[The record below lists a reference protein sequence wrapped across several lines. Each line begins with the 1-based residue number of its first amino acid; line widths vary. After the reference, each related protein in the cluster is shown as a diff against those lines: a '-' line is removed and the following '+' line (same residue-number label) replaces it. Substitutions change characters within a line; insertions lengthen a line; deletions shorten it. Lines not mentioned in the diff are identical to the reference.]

1 MRNNFKVSMAGC
13 KLTAALLVAFA
24 LVGGVVFAG
33 GKKEAGVAIQMAT
46 KPMTEQFILAS
57 MMQTLIQQDTDLT
70 VELTEGV
77 GGGTTNIHPAMVK
90 GDFDFYPEYTGT
102 GWSNVLKREG
112 LYTEEL
118 FGQLEDG
125 YQELGMSW
133 VGMMGFNNTYGIAV
147 RKEIAE
153 QHNLKTLSDLAAI
166 ADQLVFGANYDFYE
180 REDGFNALCD
190 TYGLQFKDTV
200 DMDIGLKY
208 DAIRQKE
215 IDVMNAFTTD
225 GQLSGAD
232 VVVLKDDKNLY
243 PSYMC
248 GFVVRDQVVAEHP
261 ELLEVFK
268 KVENILTDTQ
278 MARMNYQVEVEGQE
292 PAAVATAFLKE
303 SGLVQ

>member
-24 LVGGVVFAG
+24 LVGGAVFAG

-46 KPMTEQFILAS
+46 KSMTEQFILAS

-153 QHNLKTLSDLAAI
+153 QHNLKTLSDLATV